1 MTKAE
6 NSTEKKLREL
16 YSKFQSP
23 EFRKDLENCV
33 KTRGGKNMEYIPWS
47 NVMDRFFKACPGAT
61 YEFQNYYY
69 QLNDDGIECRLQR
82 PFMGD
87 SKHGYF
93 VATSITCYGVT
104 RSMTSAIYGSNF
116 TQANLKPTANQVHNA
131 QMRCLCKNAAMFGL
145 GIELWTREEIAQ
157 LEAEDKNSEEP
168 PKEEEK
174 PKAKVTKENWKP
186 SDGAPKLPEEKT
198 LPEQKME
205 EILEFA
211 LELYQGEEV
220 TPIKLKKNQ
229 LKIVDNKL
237 NKLGQNIKEKFLK
250 KHHLGEFENVK
261 EFDDAVKRL

>member
-1 MTKAE
+1 
-6 NSTEKKLREL
+6 
-16 YSKFQSP
+16 
-23 EFRKDLENCV
+23 

-61 YEFQNYYY
+61 YEFQTYYY
-69 QLNDDGIECRLQR
+69 QLNDKGIECRLQR

-87 SKHGYF
+87 SEHGYF

-104 RSMTSAIYGSNF
+104 RSMTSAIYGHNF
-116 TQANLKPTANQVHNA
+116 TQANLNPTANQVHNA

-157 LEAEDKNSEEP
+157 LEAEDKNLEDSS
-168 PKEEEK
+168 KEEKK
-174 PKAKVTKENWKP
+174 PKKEDAKEKWKP

-198 LPEQKME
+198 LPEQKAD
-205 EILEFA
+205 EILDLAKNLFN
-211 LELYQGEEV
+211 GKEV
-220 TPIKLKKNQ
+220 TPMKLNKNQ
-229 LKIVDNKL
+229 LKIVENKL

-261 EFDDAVKRL
+261 EFDNAVKKL